1 MKPTVPA
8 PAGPAAWKPWV
19 FRADAID
26 RNATVDLALLAKGF
40 HIVAH
45 RLPSNPAWC
54 NNSGQTRLSRLKA
67 GCSQDWLPHKTGQPA
82 TTVSGERERCA
93 SQDFP
98 RGGIVLRRQFGS
110 ELAI

>member
-67 GCSQDWLPHKTGQPA
+67 GCSQDWLPTKQANLPPRFLESVDAARLRT
-82 TTVSGERERCA
+82 
-93 SQDFP
+93 FP
-98 RGGIVLRRQFGS
+98 
-110 ELAI
+110 EEA